1 MKNVLLATTALI
13 ATAGMAAA
21 DVSFSGYARSG
32 FMWTDASG
40 DVTVRSRLRI
50 QADMSTETDS
60 GITLKA
66 RQRFQTEENA
76 TGNGGNGM
84 RFSIITG
91 GLTINLG
98 NINGAIESAPNLY
111 LGTKSGGIGLEGN
124 AWGNIATN
132 TALGDWAWT
141 AYSSGGA
148 GATDGIEL
156 IYSMNGIT
164 FQAHSNNHNNSA
176 AASTGFG
183 INGTFSGYTVGLAY
197 ESDDNDNSLTY
208 ATIGGSFGNVNVAL
222 NYAKA
227 EAGAAEAT
235 KMVLQ
240 GNAKVGA
247 GTTLFA
253 YIAQEDLK
261 GGADIDNSFGLS
273 VSHDLGGGASLEAG
287 YEDRR
292 GAGAT
297 VSAGVIFSF

>member
-21 DVSFSGYARSG
+21 DVNFSGYARSG
-32 FMWTDASG
+32 FLWTDATG

-66 RQRFQTEENA
+66 RQRFQTEENG

-124 AWGNIATN
+124 AWGNVATN
-132 TALGDWAWT
+132 TALGDWTWT

-156 IYSMNGIT
+156 VYSMNGIT
-164 FQAHSNNHNNSA
+164 FHVHSNNHNA
-176 AASTGFG
+176 ATASTGFG
-183 INGTFSGYTVGLAY
+183 INGSFSGYTVGVAY
-197 ESDDNDNSLTY
+197 ESDDNDNRLTY
-208 ATIGGSFGNVNVAL
+208 ATIGGSFGDVNVAL

-227 EAGAAEAT
+227 EFGAAEAS
-235 KMVLQ
+235 KLVLQ
-240 GNAKVGA
+240 GNTKVGA

-253 YIAQEDLK
+253 YIAQEDLV
-261 GGADIDNSFGLS
+261 GGADIDNSYGLS

-297 VSAGVIFSF
+297 LSAGVFFSF

>member
-21 DVSFSGYARSG
+21 DVNFSGYARSG
-32 FMWTDASG
+32 FLWTDASG

-50 QADMSTETDS
+50 QADMSAETDS
-60 GITLKA
+60 GIKFAA
-66 RQRFQTEENA
+66 RQRFQTEEGG
-76 TGNGGNGM
+76 TMTGNGM
-84 RFSIITG
+84 RFTISTG
-91 GLTINLG
+91 GLTIGLG
-98 NINGAIESAPNLY
+98 NIGGAVEFSPNLY

-132 TALGDWAWT
+132 TALGDWSWT

-148 GATDGIEL
+148 GAADGIEVM
-156 IYSMNGIT
+156 YSMNGVN
-164 FQAHSNNHNNSA
+164 FHVSSAGHNSGNTRTA
-176 AASTGFG
+176 FA
-183 INGTFSGYTVGLAY
+183 INGTFSGMTVGVAS
-197 ESDDNDNSLTY
+197 ESDEADNSLTY
-208 ATIGGSFGNVNVAL
+208 ATVGGSFGNANIAL

-227 EAGAAEAT
+227 EAGAASAT

-240 GNAKVGA
+240 GNTKVGA
-247 GTTLFA
+247 GTTLFG
-253 YIAQEDLK
+253 YIAQEDLE
-261 GGADIDNSFGLS
+261 GGADIDNSYGIS

-297 VSAGVIFSF
+297 VSAGVFFSF

>member
-21 DVSFSGYARSG
+21 EVNFSGYARSG
-32 FMWTDASG
+32 FLWTDASG

-132 TALGDWAWT
+132 TALGDWVWT

-156 IYSMNGIT
+156 VYSMNGIT
-164 FQAHSNNHNNSA
+164 FHVHSNNHNA
-176 AASTGFG
+176 ATASTGFG
-183 INGTFSGYTVGLAY
+183 INGSFSGYTVGVAY
-197 ESDDNDNSLTY
+197 ESDDLDNSLTY
-208 ATIGGSFGNVNVAL
+208 ATIGGSFGDVNVAL

-240 GNAKVGA
+240 GNTKVGA

-253 YIAQEDLK
+253 YIAQEDLV
-261 GGADIDNSFGLS
+261 GGADIDNSYGLS
-273 VSHDLGGGASLEAG
+273 ISHNLGGGASLEAG

-297 VSAGVIFSF
+297 LSAGVFFSF